1 MNLPITEK
9 HDDIVALIEADKVT
23 QSGKSCTPADW
34 VKGSKEVTLLE
45 MTVTKETNQGVASIV
60 ALEGQ
65 STGVACLSLSRA
77 LFPPPPPSPTHSF
90 CVTPARLL
98 LRAGRLPIPEAIG
111 DPAAAKTNGGYRI
124 VYIRREKGYLST
136 SYTVRGV
143 SAKFSIGNGTVL
155 TIKSATFLAD
165 RDGGV
170 PYLGP
175 APPGMFTARA
185 QTKRKRSTRSC
196 FLAVGRPSIFS
207 NHKK

>member
-77 LFPPPPPSPTHSF
+77 LFPPPSLTHTLILRHAGTF
-90 CVTPARLL
+90 VVT
-98 LRAGRLPIPEAIG
+98 
-111 DPAAAKTNGGYRI
+111 
-124 VYIRREKGYLST
+124 RR
-136 SYTVRGV
+136 
-143 SAKFSIGNGTVL
+143 
-155 TIKSATFLAD
+155 SATD
-165 RDGGV
+165 
-170 PYLGP
+170 P
-175 APPGMFTARA
+175 
-185 QTKRKRSTRSC
+185 
-196 FLAVGRPSIFS
+196 
-207 NHKK
+207 

>member
-77 LFPPPPPSPTHSF
+77 LFPPSLPHPHTHSASRRHV
-90 CVTPARLL
+90 CCYAQV
-98 LRAGRLPIPEAIG
+98 
-111 DPAAAKTNGGYRI
+111 GYRSL
-124 VYIRREKGYLST
+124 KPSGTLLQPKQMGATALST
-136 SYTVRGV
+136 SGER
-143 SAKFSIGNGTVL
+143 K
-155 TIKSATFLAD
+155 AT
-165 RDGGV
+165 
-170 PYLGP
+170 
-175 APPGMFTARA
+175 
-185 QTKRKRSTRSC
+185 
-196 FLAVGRPSIFS
+196 
-207 NHKK
+207 